1 MDRRVRGW
9 QVIAAVAVVGTV
21 GALLPALWKK
31 DRTPPGGLTRPVPLT
46 VFPGNETDPS
56 FSPDG
61 RSLAFI
67 WDGDL
72 YRISVEGS
80 SPRRL
85 TKTEQTEADPAWS
98 RDDRSIAFLRRASDG
113 TSSLILM
120 DREGGKERRIVS
132 FRAHDGLTWTPDGR
146 WLLASRRET
155 ETSPY
160 AIVLVD
166 PTTGEIHPLS
176 RPAPDSFGDRSPSIS
191 PTGRTVAAVRGSTAE
206 SGGIVLLR
214 LEGNPPTAIQEH
226 MAMRVS
232 DWEIG
237 SPAWTQDGRDLVFA
251 AANGD
256 GPGVWRLALGTSRT
270 PLRLRE
276 LGPARGNAALSRP
289 GELLIFPREWKV
301 GERMETDLMLVTA
314 FR

>member
-214 LEGNPPTAIQEH
+214 LEGNPPTAIQCRTGRSALPRGRR
-226 MAMRVS
+226 MAVTWCSR
-232 DWEIG
+232 
-237 SPAWTQDGRDLVFA
+237 PQTGRGL
-251 AANGD
+251 GC
-256 GPGVWRLALGTSRT
+256 GVWRWVPRGRRCGSGSWGRLAETPHSR
-270 PLRLRE
+270 
-276 LGPARGNAALSRP
+276 GPGN
-289 GELLIFPREWKV
+289 F
-301 GERMETDLMLVTA
+301 
-314 FR
+314 